1 MMYKTIRTKTTIIKT
16 LIIWANGA
24 GSGISGKSCSSAQ
37 KPTPT
42 RISKTI
48 IEIRVPIMRHTPL
61 QSGERF
67 GRLVAVK
74 RVASPNRFIY
84 WQFRCDCGQLYSTNL
99 NKVRGGW
106 IKSCGC
112 FRREKLLEGRMKLH
126 LSNSTHKMSRTPE
139 FKIWREI
146 LQRCTN
152 PNSKNWD
159 NYGGRGIKICQR
171 WLKFENFYLDMG
183 SRPLGVIGKR
193 PEFSI
198 DRIDNDG
205 NYEPSNCRWG
215 TREQQYASRRN
226 AWATKPES
234 MRNRRNAWVTQPEA
248 MHSRRNPWITRRAQ
262 MEKP

>member
-1 MMYKTIRTKTTIIKT
+1 
-16 LIIWANGA
+16 
-24 GSGISGKSCSSAQ
+24 
-37 KPTPT
+37 
-42 RISKTI
+42 
-48 IEIRVPIMRHTPL
+48 
-61 QSGERF
+61 
-67 GRLVAVK
+67 
-74 RVASPNRFIY
+74 
-84 WQFRCDCGQLYSTNL
+84 
-99 NKVRGGW
+99 
-106 IKSCGC
+106 
-112 FRREKLLEGRMKLH
+112 
-126 LSNSTHKMSRTPE
+126 MSRTPE